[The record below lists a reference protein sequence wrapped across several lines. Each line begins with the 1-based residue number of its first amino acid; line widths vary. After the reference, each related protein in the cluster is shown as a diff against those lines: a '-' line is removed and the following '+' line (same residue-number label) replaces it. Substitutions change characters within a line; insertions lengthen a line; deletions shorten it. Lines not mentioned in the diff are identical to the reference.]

1 MRLSRKLIGA
11 CGATDGFW
19 HRAKYCCDTSLCS
32 CHSGS
37 AARQSL
43 IGLTATCSSYLQVD
57 AGIAQDLVFGDPKA
71 PRFVFWN
78 KKLRPT
84 PSGPDVLTFDLL
96 SIWGKI
102 RAGLGAAGIKK
113 ALPGQPRS
121 LARQQYVSCCA
132 TPASA
137 WALQAL
143 GTTEAYATPLLD
155 GDVAEEVLNAEH
167 GKLMRQSKGSTSQ

>member
-1 MRLSRKLIGA
+1 M
-11 CGATDGFW
+11 
-19 HRAKYCCDTSLCS
+19 
-32 CHSGS
+32 
-37 AARQSL
+37 
-43 IGLTATCSSYLQVD
+43 CSSSLQVD

-113 ALPGQPRS
+113 ALPGERRS
-121 LARQQYVSCCA
+121 LALQHHASCRA
-132 TPASA
+132 TSASA

-143 GTTEAYATPLLD
+143 RTTEAYATPLLE
-155 GDVAEEVLNAEH
+155 GEVAENVFECRAREADSLYIAVNEDCLESPAAGIHLCSRLGFE
-167 GKLMRQSKGSTSQ
+167 